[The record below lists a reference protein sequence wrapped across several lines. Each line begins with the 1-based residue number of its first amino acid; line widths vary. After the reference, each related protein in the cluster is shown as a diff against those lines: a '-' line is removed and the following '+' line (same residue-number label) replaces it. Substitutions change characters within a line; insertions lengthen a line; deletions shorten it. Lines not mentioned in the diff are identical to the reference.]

1 MFETYEEGS
10 PEYIQIVDTNQQVAK
25 YLKDTK
31 EKLDN
36 SVFKGMHIFRL
47 VKHSICD
54 FGDPVPKEKIYVNKT
69 LIKTH
74 SNLNKVKAYNGIYR
88 KLMTSINISVF
99 EHITNT

>member
-54 FGDPVPKEKIYVNKT
+54 FGDPVPKEKIYVYKT

-74 SNLNKVKAYNGIYR
+74 SNLNKVKAYNGIYSE
-88 KLMTSINISVF
+88 LMTRTTLQ
-99 EHITNT
+99 EYL